1 MDISH
6 IVRYSERENIMSS
19 KVKKI
24 IFGKKFCFLFQKC
37 KYASV
42 INEELSIYPNASF
55 DENETDYFVT
65 VDDKYSEND
74 DSHYGRNPKEMYVS
88 DQNLCINYSWG
99 IVSWSD
105 GRIHLSYNPRMY
117 GKFASFVRHML
128 DIQFYTQPQWAGQRL
143 YEDILINVA
152 FWDPNYFVLHGSGI
166 SDTNGNVIIIGGTGG
181 TGKTSTVLSM
191 RGRMDRIFV
200 CDDLCPI
207 TKEGRVFVN
216 YDMPKIYAYNVINN
230 KEMEDMILEDEGFVS
245 RLQWKILKKGN
256 PARVRRRV
264 KPSKLYILANSE
276 LSSMLHLKA
285 YLILNRTC
293 DVSDIKVDEVDP
305 QSAAEMTIEIMRTE
319 FSKFATFL
327 NYYKLNGL
335 YKGNR
340 SFPDAEECFAK
351 WKNNMI
357 AAFEQ
362 SSIRM
367 ISIPYDYNNEKL
379 KERMNSIID
388 QIYSNKEK

>member
-6 IVRYSERENIMSS
+6 IVRCSGKENLMNK

-24 IFGKKFCFLFQKC
+24 IFGKKICFLFQKC
-37 KYASV
+37 KYADIIS
-42 INEELSIYPNASF
+42 EELDIYP
-55 DENETDYFVT
+55 DEMFEEIQADYIVT
-65 VDDKYSEND
+65 VDDNYAANED
-74 DSHYGRNPKEMYVS
+74 DHYGRNPKEMYVS
-88 DQNLCINYSWG
+88 KDNFCINYSWG
-99 IVSWSD
+99 IVSWSK
-105 GRIHLSYNPRMY
+105 GKIHLSYNPKMY
-117 GKFASFVRHML
+117 GKIASFVRHML

-143 YEDILINVA
+143 YEDILINIA

-166 SDTNGNVIIIGGTGG
+166 SDNNGNVIIIGGTGG

-191 RGRMDRIFV
+191 RGRKDRIFV

-207 TKEGRVFVN
+207 TREGQVFVN

-230 KEMEDMILEDEGFVS
+230 KEMEDMILKDEGFIS
-245 RLQWKILKKGN
+245 RLQWKALKKGN

-264 KPSKLYILANSE
+264 KPSKLYSLADPDLASR
-276 LSSMLHLKA
+276 LHLKA

-293 DVSDIKVDEVDP
+293 DVNDIKIDEIDG
-305 QSAAEMTIEIMRTE
+305 QLAAEMTVEIMRTE
-319 FSKFATFL
+319 FAKFSAFL

-335 YKGNR
+335 YKGEKT
-340 SFPDAEECFAK
+340 FPDAEECFTQ
-351 WKNNMI
+351 WKNNMML
-357 AAFEQ
+357 AFEK
-362 SSIRM
+362 SSIKM

-388 QIYSNKEK
+388 QIYSRKTD